1 MKLTI
6 TQKGNKRI
14 IYCSTCHYNKLPIL
28 LGKYKEK
35 VLNNP
40 KTNYLLEA
48 CDNLTLSTD
57 TRDLAGGIFPDQFHV
72 HSAPNG
78 HRLILRPTEYAAI
91 HVKPSP
97 SKAVETKRNVT
108 VNSLVPNKKCEMV
121 TKESV
126 TLKPKVDVSHSKPQ
140 YKIEVTTCWA
150 NA

>member
-91 HVKPSP
+91 HVKRS
-97 SKAVETKRNVT
+97 S
-108 VNSLVPNKKCEMV
+108 S
-121 TKESV
+121 KESV

>member
-57 TRDLAGGIFPDQFHV
+57 TRDLAGGIFPDQLHV

-91 HVKPSP
+91 HVKPST
-97 SKAVETKRNVT
+97 SKGVETKRNVT
-108 VNSLVPNKKCEMV
+108 VNSLVPNKK
-121 TKESV
+121 
-126 TLKPKVDVSHSKPQ
+126 
-140 YKIEVTTCWA
+140 
-150 NA
+150 